1 MKPEIDYEYY
11 LNEITDYAVFTLDTF
26 GNIISWNL
34 GAERINGYSEAEVLQ
49 KHFSI
54 FFPEES
60 KKSGLPEELLVS
72 AAASGR
78 AEYSGWHIR
87 KDGTKFYGNGVIN
100 AIYDKES
107 NLIGFAKITRDL
119 SILEENSEQISK
131 SERKFRYLIESA
143 PDAMI
148 FTDANGIINL
158 VNKQT
163 IKLFGYTEAELYGRK
178 IEMLMPERFSARH
191 IKHRDEYQRNP
202 KIRMMG
208 EGRELKAKRKDGS
221 EFDVE
226 ISLSPIKADPDDEM
240 QIVAAIRDTTQRTRI
255 ENEIRELNRTL
266 EQRVK
271 ERTEELEKSL
281 VEKVTMLQ
289 EIHHRVKNNLQTVS
303 SLLRIQSNK
312 IPGNP
317 AVGYLRASE
326 QRIRS
331 MALIHMQLY
340 KTKDFSKINFSE
352 YVEELCEQL
361 KISFGIPD
369 DKVKVNVRIKDIY
382 FSIDTALP
390 CGLMIN
396 ELITNSLKHAFP
408 GERQGRILIEIK
420 KLENRS
426 YELVYNDNGVGAS
439 EDKIAE
445 NPSKLGILLINTLV
459 EQLEGDVET
468 RYGDGAEF
476 KLTFMDIEHK
486 THYRT

>member
-1 MKPEIDYEYY
+1 MKPVIDYEHF
-11 LNEITDYAVFTLDTF
+11 LNEITDYAIFMLDTD
-26 GNIISWNL
+26 GKIISWNQ
-34 GAERINGYSEAEVLQ
+34 GAERFKGYSEAEVLH
-49 KHFSI
+49 KHYRI

-60 KKSGLPEELLVS
+60 KAACLPEELLVT
-72 AAASGR
+72 AASTGR
-78 AEYSGWHIR
+78 AEYSGWHLR
-87 KDGTKFYGNGVIN
+87 KDGSKFYGNGIIT
-100 AIYDKES
+100 AIYNKEGI
-107 NLIGFAKITRDL
+107 LIGFAKITRDL
-119 SILEENSEQISK
+119 TMLEENSERITR
-131 SERKFRYLIESA
+131 SERKFRSLIESA

-148 FTDANGIINL
+148 IVDGNGMINL

-163 IKLFGYTEAELYGRK
+163 LTLFGYSETELYGRN
-178 IEMLMPERFSARH
+178 IEMLIPERFSGHH
-191 IKHRDEYQRNP
+191 IKHRNEYKKNP

-208 EGRELKAKRKDGS
+208 EGRELKAKRKDGT

-226 ISLSPIKADPDDEM
+226 ISLSPIKTDPEDEV
-240 QIVAAIRDTTQRTRI
+240 QIVAAIRDTTQRTKI

-281 VEKVTMLQ
+281 IEKVTMLQ

-317 AVGYLRASE
+317 AVSYLQASE

-340 KTKDFSKINFSE
+340 KTKDFSKINFYE
-352 YVEELCEQL
+352 YVEDLCNQL
-361 KISFGIPD
+361 KISFGITD
-369 DKVKVNVRIKDIY
+369 DKVKVTVEIKDIY

-396 ELITNSLKHAFP
+396 ELVTNSLKHAFP
-408 GERQGRILIEIK
+408 GNRQGNIQLEITR
-420 KLENRS
+420 LENRT
-426 YELVYNDNGVGAS
+426 YELIYIDDG
-439 EDKIAE
+439 ITE

-459 EQLEGDVET
+459 EQLEGEVET
-468 RYGDGAEF
+468 SYGAGAEF
-476 KLTFMDIEHK
+476 KLTFRDVEHK